1 MQHSRLLPLAARSWV
16 VFSLLAL
23 APAAALAADDAS
35 DRAAAERFFEE
46 SVRPVLAQR
55 CVSCHGAEK
64 QEGGLRLDSH
74 EGLIAGGES
83 GPALIAGNPDE
94 SLLLAAVRRDGLEM
108 PPDEPLPADE
118 LAALTNWVAGGAIWP
133 ETTALL
139 RAPGF
144 SVSEEDRNW
153 WAFRPLQPIA
163 PPQLADD
170 HWSANEIDRFVLARL
185 RETGLTPAD
194 QASPETLIRRLSFD
208 MLGLPPTPEDVDAF
222 RADLETN
229 AFDAAW
235 ERVVDRYLADPRY
248 GEHQARFWLDLV
260 RYSESDGWNQDAYR
274 PQIWRYRDYVVDA
287 FNADI
292 PYPQFVAEQ
301 LAGDELPG
309 DNPNAIVA
317 AGFLRLGIYEYN
329 QRDAAGHWNDIVNEM
344 TDVVGDVFLGLSM
357 ACARCHDHKF
367 DPVSRH
373 DYHALRAFLEP
384 VVWRD
389 DVAAATEQERLTHAT
404 ALAVWE
410 DATAEVRQQIS
421 DLVTPYHIRK
431 WRSTVEKFPLDIQA
445 CYYKPVAERTS
456 WEDQMAYLVARQ
468 FQEESGGPLSGISK
482 EDKEKLAGLEK
493 ELATFD
499 NLKPKP
505 LPTAMTVSAFPG
517 TASATRIPG
526 TTATIPPAAPE
537 VLRRGHAAEPTIA
550 AGSKLAD
557 GVGRRQ
563 ALATW
568 IGDAANP
575 LPLRVIVNRMWQW
588 RFVRGLVSTPND
600 FGSLGQ
606 PPSHPE
612 LLDWLTAHFIES
624 GFSLKHLHK
633 QLVLSAAWRQSAM
646 HANAE
651 QAQILDPGDDLVWRA
666 RVRRLRA
673 EEIRD
678 AMLFTCG
685 QLDAT
690 HGGPSV
696 DANVPR
702 RGIYV
707 KSYRNR
713 NDTLLHQ
720 FDMANGLERV
730 SVRNTT
736 TTPTQALAM
745 FNGEEVLAR
754 ARELS
759 DRVQQTSSTPEDAV
773 RQAIRLT
780 WCREPRSDELARAI
794 AFVTVNDDT
803 GTPRLDGE
811 RMADFCHVLFNSG
824 EFLYVD

>member
-1 MQHSRLLPLAARSWV
+1 MQNSHR
-16 VFSLLAL
+16 FLLAWGCL
-23 APAAALAADDAS
+23 LTSCLLSVCAEPVAADETSADAAAAL
-35 DRAAAERFFEE
+35 RFFEE
-46 SVRPVLAQR
+46 EIRPVLANR
-55 CVSCHGAEK
+55 CVSCHGEEK
-64 QEGGLRLDSH
+64 QEGGLRLDSK
-74 EGLIAGGES
+74 EGLAAGGES
-83 GPALIAGNPDE
+83 GPVILGDTPHE
-94 SLLLAAVRRDGLEM
+94 SLLLAAIRRDGLEM
-108 PPDEPLPADE
+108 PPDEPLPENE
-118 LAALTNWVAGGAIWP
+118 LLALTSWIERGAPWPDAVA
-133 ETTALL
+133 TL

-144 SVSEEDRNW
+144 SVSDEDRAW
-153 WAFRPLQPIA
+153 WAFRPLTPHA
-163 PPQLADD
+163 PPELANDP
-170 HWSANEIDRFVLARL
+170 WSKNAIDRFVLARL
-185 RETGLTPAD
+185 REAGLTPAD

-208 MLGLPPTPEDVDAF
+208 MLGLPPTPDEVDAF
-222 RADLETN
+222 RADIESSD
-229 AFDAAW
+229 FEAAW
-235 ERVVDRYLADPRY
+235 ERLVDRYLDDPRY

-274 PQIWRYRDYVVDA
+274 PHIWRYRDYIVNA
-287 FNADI
+287 FNTDT

-309 DNPNAIVA
+309 DNPQAVVA
-317 AGFLRLGIYEYN
+317 SGFLRLGIYEYN

-344 TDVVGDVFLGLSM
+344 TDVVGDVFLGVSM

-367 DPVSRH
+367 DPVSRR

-389 DVAAATEQERLTHAT
+389 DVAAATEQERLAHA
-404 ALAVWE
+404 AQQAAWE
-410 DATAEVRQQIS
+410 DATTDLRQQIS
-421 DLVTPYHIRK
+421 DLITPYHIRK

-456 WEDQMAYLVARQ
+456 WEDQMAYLVTRQ

-482 EDKEKLAGLEK
+482 EDKEKLEELEK
-493 ELATFD
+493 QLASFD
-499 NLKPKP
+499 HLKPKP
-505 LPTAMTVSAFPG
+505 LPTAMTVSAFAG
-517 TASATRIPG
+517 TPSATRIPG
-526 TTATIPPAAPE
+526 TTATIAPAAPE
-537 VLRRGHAAEPTIA
+537 VLRSGHAAEPTVA
-550 AGSKLAD
+550 AGSKLAE
-557 GVGRRQ
+557 GPGRRR

-588 RFVRGLVSTPND
+588 RFVQGLVTTPND

-612 LLDWLTAHFIES
+612 LLDWLTADFIEG
-624 GFSLKHLHK
+624 GFHLKRLHK
-633 QLVLSAAWRQSAM
+633 QLVMTAAWRQSAM
-646 HANAE
+646 HPSAE
-651 QAQILDPGDDLVWRA
+651 QAQALDPGEDLVWRA

-678 AMLFTCG
+678 AMLFACG
-685 QLDAT
+685 QLDT
-690 HGGPSV
+690 KQGGPSV
-696 DANVPR
+696 EANVPR
-702 RGIYV
+702 RGLYV

-745 FNGEEVLAR
+745 FNGDEVLSR
-754 ARELS
+754 ARELAE
-759 DRVQQTSSTPEDAV
+759 RVQQTSSTPEDAV

-780 WCREPRSDELARAI
+780 WCREPHSDELSRGV
-794 AFVTVNDDT
+794 AFVAVNDDA
-803 GTPRLDGE
+803 GTPQIDGE
-811 RMADFCHVLFNSG
+811 RMTDFCHVLFNSG